1 MKKFVFLCLILIS
14 NLVSAVDPQLNVN
27 FKPTNEKIENESLD
41 KIEVVEMFWYGCIH
55 CFQFEPAINKW
66 KANLPKDVVF
76 KRVPAVPRR
85 DWIPMARTYYAM
97 ESLGIVDDFHGKLF
111 DAIHKDKTLNPG
123 DESAAIQWIAT
134 NAKLDTDKVKS
145 AFKSFSMEA
154 KLKKANQM
162 FRSAGATGV
171 PTLIINGSY
180 LTSSTMAGGPQNAI
194 EITEFIIENIRKD
207 LKKK

>member
-41 KIEVVEMFWYGCIH
+41 KIEVVEMFWYGCLH

-111 DAIHKDKTLNPG
+111 DAIHKHKTLNPG

>member
-1 MKKFVFLCLILIS
+1 MKKIVFLCLILIS

-27 FKPTNEKIENESLD
+27 FKPTKEKIEHESLD

-76 KRVPAVPRR
+76 KRIPAVPRR
-85 DWIPMARTYYAM
+85 DWIPMARTFYAM
-97 ESLGIVDDFHGKLF
+97 ESLGITDDFHGKLF
-111 DAIHKDKTLNPG
+111 DAIHKDKTLNPV